1 MVTVSCG
8 SPSDRFGFIERYR
21 ELGVKRLCAWLD
33 VSPSGY
39 YAWRTRQSSK
49 RALEDQSL
57 LERITRIYWRSR
69 GRYGSPRVYQALK
82 EEGVSIGKKRVERL
96 MCEAGL
102 KARCVR
108 VTRRT
113 PALKHF
119 REAGENLL
127 QHMGMPTGCNQ
138 VWVGD
143 VTYLKLNGRWQYLST
158 VMDMYSRRILSW
170 SLSSHRRA
178 ALTVMTLT
186 QALKRRGYPNG
197 LVFHSDRGI
206 EYLGYEFRA
215 ILKQHGIRQSFN
227 RAGHCTD
234 NAIMESFFHT
244 LKGELI
250 RHSRYE
256 NEAALRKALSGYIN
270 GFYNRTRM
278 HSSLN
283 YLSPVE
289 YERRTA

>member
-1 MVTVSCG
+1 MCT
-8 SPSDRFGFIERYR
+8 
-21 ELGVKRLCAWLD
+21 WLE

-39 YAWRTRQSSK
+39 YSWRTRQASK
-49 RALEDQSL
+49 RAREDQLL
-57 LERITRIYWRSR
+57 LEKITRIYWRSR
-69 GRYGSPRVYQALK
+69 GRYGSPRVFQALK
-82 EEGVSIGKKRVERL
+82 DEGLSVGRKRVERL
-96 MCEAGL
+96 MREGGL

-113 PALKHF
+113 PALKQF
-119 REAGENLL
+119 REAGENVL
-127 QHMGMPTGCNQ
+127 QQMAKPSRCNQ
-138 VWVGD
+138 AWVGD

-158 VMDMYSRRILSW
+158 VMDVYSRRILAW
-170 SLSSHRRA
+170 SLSPHRRTE
-178 ALTVMTLT
+178 LTVATLK
-186 QALKRRGYPNG
+186 QALKRRDYPEG

-215 ILKQHGIRQSFN
+215 ALKQHGIRQSFN

-234 NAIMESFFHT
+234 NAMMESFFHT

-250 RHSRYE
+250 RDARYE
-256 NEAALRKALSGYIN
+256 NVAALRKALSGYIN

-278 HSSLN
+278 HSSIN

-289 YERRTA
+289 YERRAA

>member
-1 MVTVSCG
+1 M
-8 SPSDRFGFIERYR
+8 R
-21 ELGVKRLCAWLD
+21 
-33 VSPSGY
+33 
-39 YAWRTRQSSK
+39 
-49 RALEDQSL
+49 
-57 LERITRIYWRSR
+57 
-69 GRYGSPRVYQALK
+69 
-82 EEGVSIGKKRVERL
+82 
-96 MCEAGL
+96 EAGL

-119 REAGENLL
+119 QQAGENVL
-127 QHMGMPTGCNQ
+127 QTLGKPTGCNQ

-158 VMDMYSRRILSW
+158 VMDAYSRRILAW
-170 SLSSHRRA
+170 SLSPHRR
-178 ALTVMTLT
+178 TTLT
-186 QALKRRGYPNG
+186 FTTLKQALRRRGYPKG

-206 EYLGYEFRA
+206 EYLGYDFRA
-215 ILKQHGIRQSFN
+215 ALKQYDIKQSFN

-234 NAIMESFFHT
+234 NAMMESFFHT

-250 RHSRYE
+250 RNSSYE
-256 NEAALRKALSGYIN
+256 NVTALRKALSGYIN

-278 HSSLN
+278 HSSIG

-289 YERRTA
+289 YEERAA